1 MAVNHS
7 VAGYTLLTNFKEIK
21 MRNTITLSL
30 LFLLAVSSYTAK
42 AQQQPNFLFF
52 ESNMGIIN
60 PAFTG
65 SQGQLL
71 GLQYRT
77 AWMGVEDAPRVA
89 SFSYNTKEKN
99 NASWGLN
106 FTSDRVYVENQGV
119 IAVDYSYKLKLS
131 ENTRLHLGIK
141 AGANYNNI
149 DIDKLNRITSESN
162 IALSGITNYMNP
174 LIGVGAL
181 LKSKNTFLGISVPN
195 ILNSKRFKEEQGVQA
210 TATDKPH
217 LYLSGGT
224 SIGLSG
230 GLSLRPAL
238 LYRMVADAPNQ
249 LTALAKLD
257 YNDKVELGIGMSNN
271 DYLSA
276 LVLLKGA
283 SNLDLGIGYEFGQ
296 RTSTTAL
303 RENTMEFV
311 VRYRFDNKTTQQSSS
326 NKGSNE

>member
-1 MAVNHS
+1 MKNIFT
-7 VAGYTLLTNFKEIK
+7 YILLLGFIA
-21 MRNTITLSL
+21 IG
-30 LFLLAVSSYTAK
+30 FTAK
-42 AQQQPNFLFF
+42 AQQQANFLFF

-65 SQGQLL
+65 SQGQLF

-89 SFSYNTKEKN
+89 SFSYNTSEKK
-99 NASWGLN
+99 NASWGFN

-119 IAVDYSYKLKLS
+119 VSVDYSYKLQLS
-131 ENTRLHLGIK
+131 EQTNLFLGIK

-149 DIDKLNRITSESN
+149 DTDRLNRITSESN
-162 IALSGITNYMNP
+162 ASLAGITNYINP
-174 LIGVGAL
+174 LIGAGAL
-181 LKSKNTFLGISVPN
+181 LKSKNTFFGLSVPN
-195 ILNSKRFKEEQGVQA
+195 ILNSKRFKDQQGVQS

-217 LYLSGGT
+217 LYMSGGT
-224 SIGLSG
+224 SFGLSS
-230 GLSLRPAL
+230 GLSLRPVL

-257 YNDKVELGIGMSNN
+257 LKDRVEIGVGMSNN

-276 LVLLKGA
+276 LLFLKGA
-283 SNLDLGIGYEFGQ
+283 SNFDLGIGYEFGQ
-296 RTSTTAL
+296 RTSSTAL

-311 VRYRFDNKTTQQSSS
+311 VRYRFDKASKAETTKKEVKT
-326 NKGSNE
+326 E

>member
-1 MAVNHS
+1 MKNIFT
-7 VAGYTLLTNFKEIK
+7 YILLICFI
-21 MRNTITLSL
+21 TIG
-30 LFLLAVSSYTAK
+30 FTAK
-42 AQQQPNFLFF
+42 AQQQANFLFF

-65 SQGQLL
+65 SQGQLF

-89 SFSYNTKEKN
+89 SFSYNTSEKK
-99 NASWGLN
+99 NASWGFN

-119 IAVDYSYKLKLS
+119 VSVDYSYKLQLS
-131 ENTRLHLGIK
+131 EQTNLYLGIK

-149 DIDKLNRITSESN
+149 DTDRLNRITSENNAS
-162 IALSGITNYMNP
+162 LTGITNYINP

-181 LKSKNTFLGISVPN
+181 LKSKNTFLGLSVPN
-195 ILNSKRFKEEQGVQA
+195 ILNSKRFKDQQGVQS

-217 LYLSGGT
+217 LYMSGGT
-224 SIGLSG
+224 SFGLTS

-257 YNDKVELGIGMSNN
+257 FKDRVEIGVGMSNN

-276 LVLLKGA
+276 LLFLKGA
-283 SNLDLGIGYEFGQ
+283 SNFDLGIGYEFGQ
-296 RTSTTAL
+296 RTSSTAL

-311 VRYRFDNKTTQQSSS
+311 LRYRLGKPVS
-326 NKGSNE
+326 NKGNSSNNEQKKETIKE

>member
-1 MAVNHS
+1 
-7 VAGYTLLTNFKEIK
+7 
-21 MRNTITLSL
+21 LSFCSL
-30 LFLLAVSSYTAK
+30 CSL
-42 AQQQPNFLFF
+42 
-52 ESNMGIIN
+52 
-60 PAFTG
+60 
-65 SQGQLL
+65 
-71 GLQYRT
+71 
-77 AWMGVEDAPRVA
+77 EDDPRVV
-89 SFSYNTKEKN
+89 SFSYNTAQKN

-131 ENTRLHLGIK
+131 ENTRLYLGIK

-149 DIDKLNRITSESN
+149 DIDKLNRITTESN

-238 LYRMVADAPNQ
+238 LYRMVADVPNQ
-249 LTALAKLD
+249 ITALAKID
-257 YNDKVELGIGMSNN
+257 YDEKIEVGIGVSNN
-271 DYLSA
+271 KYIST
-276 LVLLKGA
+276 LVLIKGA
-283 SNLDLGIGYEFGQ
+283 ANLDLGIGYEFGQ
-296 RTSTTAL
+296 RTSSTAL
-303 RENTMEFV
+303 RANTMEFV
-311 VRYRFDNKTTQQSSS
+311 VRYRLDKRIKSV
-326 NKGSNE
+326 

>member
-1 MAVNHS
+1 
-7 VAGYTLLTNFKEIK
+7 
-21 MRNTITLSL
+21 
-30 LFLLAVSSYTAK
+30 
-42 AQQQPNFLFF
+42 
-52 ESNMGIIN
+52 MGIIN

-65 SQGQLL
+65 SQGQLI
-71 GLQYRT
+71 GIQYRT

-89 SFSYNTKEKN
+89 SFSYNTAQKN

-131 ENTRLHLGIK
+131 ENTRLYLGIK

-149 DIDKLNRITSESN
+149 DIDKLNRITTESN
-162 IALSGITNYMNP
+162 MALSGITNYMNP

-224 SIGLSG
+224 SIGLAG

-249 LTALAKLD
+249 ATVLAKLD
-257 YNDKVELGIGMSNN
+257 YNDKVEVGIGMSNN

-276 LVLLKGA
+276 LILLKGT

-296 RTSTTAL
+296 RTSATAL

-311 VRYRFDNKTTQQSSS
+311 VRYRFNNKASQSSIS
-326 NKGSNE
+326 KKESKESVNKD